1 MRHGATFAY
10 ICLLNYSLAM
20 DASLNFVYSW
30 ARQWSRAGVIA
41 SLAITIV
48 VQAIWGDISLTF
60 QLALALVA
68 LLVGIPHGAI
78 DHLITIPRT
87 SRRKFSLYIAGYI
100 LIAIAAGWA
109 IATWNLVG
117 FQLVVLMSALHF
129 GFGDAA
135 YRNEERGYI
144 GKGKFPLWVESTYA
158 IPAGFLPVVLPL
170 TDSRTLETLERIQPT
185 LVNWAGS
192 QVETLR
198 NATLAVGIL
207 SIFILTLTRHS
218 SHAID
223 LALLLALSLIAPP
236 LIAFA
241 VYFGFWHAIRH
252 TARLVP
258 KLDTSMS
265 FIKEGKWQRAIGAAV
280 IPGLY
285 AIAGTFLLAIA
296 LIAVDPENFS
306 TSILWSMLVIIWALT
321 VPHMATTSRFDISAL
336 KR

>member
-1 MRHGATFAY
+1 
-10 ICLLNYSLAM
+10 M
-20 DASLNFVYSW
+20 DASLNFVYQW
-30 ARQWSRAGVIA
+30 ARQWSRAGVLA
-41 SLAITIV
+41 SLALTIAI
-48 VQAIWGDISLTF
+48 QLIWGDISLNF
-60 QLALALVA
+60 QLALAFVA

-87 SRRKFSLYIAGYI
+87 SHLKFATYIAGYI
-100 LIAIAAGWA
+100 LIAILAGWA
-109 IATWNLVG
+109 IATWNLLG
-117 FQLVVLMSALHF
+117 FQVVVVMSALHF

-135 YRNEERGYI
+135 YRNEENGSL
-144 GKGKFPLWVESTYA
+144 GKTKFRLWVENFYA

-185 LVNWAGS
+185 LINWAGS
-192 QVETLR
+192 QMESLR
-198 NATLAVGIL
+198 NGTLALGIL
-207 SIFILTLTRHS
+207 SIFILAFTRHF

-223 LALLLALSLIAPP
+223 LTLLLLLSVIAPP

-258 KLDTSMS
+258 KLDSAM
-265 FIKEGKWQRAIGAAV
+265 IYIQKGKWQRAIGAAV

-296 LIAVDPENFS
+296 LIIFDPDKFS
-306 TSILWSMLVIIWALT
+306 SSVLWSTLVIIWALT
-321 VPHMATTSRFDISAL
+321 VPHMATTSRFDLAAL
-336 KR
+336 RK

>member
-1 MRHGATFAY
+1 
-10 ICLLNYSLAM
+10 M
-20 DASLNFVYSW
+20 DATLNFVYNW
-30 ARQWSRAGVIA
+30 ARRMSRAGLLA

-48 VQAIWGDISLTF
+48 VQVIWGEISLSF

-68 LLVGIPHGAI
+68 LLIGIPHGAI

-87 SRRKFSLYIAGYI
+87 SRLKYTLYITGYI
-100 LIAIAAGWA
+100 LLALVAGWA
-109 IATWNLVG
+109 IAIWNLVG

-135 YRNEERGYI
+135 YRNEESEYL
-144 GKGKFPLWVESTYA
+144 GKKKFKLWVECTYA
-158 IPAGFLPVVLPL
+158 IPAGFLPVILPL
-170 TDSRTLETLERIQPT
+170 TDSRTLQTLERIQPT

-192 QVETLR
+192 QIDNLR
-198 NATLAVGIL
+198 NTTLALGII
-207 SIFILTLTRHS
+207 SIFILALTRHS
-218 SHAID
+218 SHALD
-223 LALLLALSLIAPP
+223 LALLFALSLVAPP

-258 KLDTSMS
+258 KLDTSMT
-265 FIKEGKWQRAIGAAV
+265 FIKVGKWHRAIAAAV

-285 AIAGTFLLAIA
+285 AIAGTFLLAIL
-296 LIAVDPENFS
+296 LIALDPENFS
-306 TSILWSMLVIIWALT
+306 SSILWSTLVIIWALT
-321 VPHMATTSRFDISAL
+321 VPHMATTSRFDFAAL